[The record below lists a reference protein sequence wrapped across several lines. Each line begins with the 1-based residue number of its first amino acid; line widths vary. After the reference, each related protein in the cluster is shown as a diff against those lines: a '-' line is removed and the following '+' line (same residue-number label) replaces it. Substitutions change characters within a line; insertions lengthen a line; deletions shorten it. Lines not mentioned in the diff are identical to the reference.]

1 MITLGS
7 IGILQPWVLLGL
19 AALPA
24 IWWLLRLTPPS
35 PQRIN
40 FPPTRL
46 LKDLQ
51 STEETPAHSP
61 WWLTLL
67 RMLLAALIILAL
79 SQPVLNPETETVAG
93 EGPLLLVIDNGWAS
107 ASHWDARR
115 EAISAA
121 IDKASRDGRPVVLA
135 PTAQGAALSEPDDAD
150 RARERAAGIAP
161 RPYAPDR
168 AALAEK
174 LKAELGGQTDFSV
187 LWLSDGI
194 DYGASD
200 AFAETLADLAGET
213 GNLNILRPGKDDAPL
228 LLGQST
234 GDAASLQTKVGS
246 AVEGPRSGTV
256 QALTARAEPLGEAPF
271 RIADGKREADVA
283 FDLPLEIRNQIA
295 RLEIRGESSAGA
307 VQLLD
312 GRSQWHRVGIISG
325 EAREAAQ
332 PLLSPLYYV
341 QRALSPYAD
350 VVSPR
355 EANVALA
362 VEELM
367 DQNVSTLVLADIGKL
382 LPATQEDLEAWLN
395 GGGVLIRFAGPRMEQ
410 GGDELLPVV
419 LRRGGRSMGGSMSW
433 SDPQPLAA
441 FDDESPFRGLDI
453 PDDVDVKR
461 QVLADPTVSSDA
473 QIWARLADG
482 TPLVTAARQGDGW
495 VVLFH
500 VTANS
505 DWSNLPLSGLFVQM
519 LRRIVA
525 LAPTKIETGDA
536 GEAEASAV
544 DASEDATDVATQAA
558 LAPVQTLDGFGQ
570 LIPAPPEAAPIQA
583 KQIDSITPSPEH
595 PPGFYGRDRATRA
608 LNIGRPDAKLAPLG
622 DLRSAAGQTASI
634 SGYTLRPPMALEKW
648 LYLAALALFVIDIVA
663 MLILSGGMRWRGR
676 HRRSSSSGRHGA
688 KGTARGAAKTAVI
701 LLAFS
706 MVALGGTQAL
716 AQREFLQSP
725 PSGNLPAEDEAS
737 REITAEDV
745 SPEEMFGLQS
755 SLATHLAYVETG
767 DPAIDETSRQGLA
780 GLSRVLS
787 ARTAL
792 EPGEPVG
799 IDIDKD
805 ELAFFP
811 VLYWP
816 VQENAAPLSDA
827 TLAKVDAFMKQ
838 GGMIVFDTKQENA
851 NARLRGSALERL
863 IGKLDIPPLEPVP
876 AEHVLTKAFYLMDSF
891 PGRWDGG
898 TLWVE
903 AAPQTEAER
912 AVRSQT
918 DGVSSLVISSNDFA
932 SAWALDDQNRPLYPV
947 VPGGEVQREM
957 AFRAGVNIVMYAL
970 TGNYKADQVHVP
982 ALLERLGQ

>member
-7 IGILQPWVLLGL
+7 LGILQPWVLLGL

-24 IWWLLRLTPPS
+24 IWWLMRLTPPS

-51 STEETPAHSP
+51 TTEETPAHSP

-67 RMLLAALIILAL
+67 RMLLAALIVLAL
-79 SQPVLNPETETVAG
+79 SQPVLNPETDTAAG
-93 EGPLLLVIDNGWAS
+93 EGPLLLVVDNGWAS
-107 ASHWDARR
+107 ASHWAERR
-115 EAISAA
+115 EAITAA
-121 IDKASRDGRPVVLA
+121 LDEAAREGKPVVLA
-135 PTAQGAALSEPDDAD
+135 PTAKGETLSEPDDAG
-150 RARERAAGIAP
+150 RARERAAGLAP
-161 RPYAPDR
+161 KPYAPDR
-168 AALAEK
+168 AGLAEK
-174 LKAELGGQTDFSV
+174 LESQLGDRTDYSV
-187 LWLSDGI
+187 LWLTDGI
-194 DYGASD
+194 DYGASE
-200 AFAETLADLAGET
+200 AFAETLAGLAGGT
-213 GNLNILRPGKDDAPL
+213 GSLRILRPGREDAPL
-228 LLGQST
+228 LLGRST
-234 GDAASLQTKVGS
+234 GDATALQAKVTS
-246 AVEGPRSGTV
+246 AAEGPRSGTV
-256 QALTARAEPLGEAPF
+256 QALTARAEPLGEAAF
-271 RIADGKREADVA
+271 RIPDGKREATVE

-295 RLEIRGESSAGA
+295 RLQIRAETSAGA

-325 EAREAAQ
+325 ESREAAQ

-350 VVSPR
+350 VVTPR
-355 EANVALA
+355 EANVTLA
-362 VEELM
+362 VEDLI
-367 DQNVSTLVLADIGKL
+367 DQNVSTMVLADIGKL
-382 LPATQEDLEAWLN
+382 LPATQEDLEEWL
-395 GGGVLIRFAGPRMEQ
+395 GAGGVLIRFAGPRMEQ

-419 LRRGGRSMGGSMSW
+419 LRRGGRSLGGSMSW
-433 SDPQPLAA
+433 SDPQPLAV
-441 FDDESPFRGLDI
+441 FDDESPFRGLEI

-461 QVLADPTVSSDA
+461 QVLADPTVATDS
-473 QIWARLADG
+473 QVWARLADG

-500 VTANS
+500 ITANS

-525 LAPTKIETGDA
+525 LAPTKVEIGDA
-536 GEAEASAV
+536 GEASTVAAGAEDEAA
-544 DASEDATDVATQAA
+544 AINQTA

-570 LIPAPPEAAPIQA
+570 LIPAPPEAAPIPA
-583 KQIDSITPSPEH
+583 KEIDSVTPSPEH

-608 LNIGRPDAKLAPLG
+608 LNIGRPNMRLAPMG
-622 DLRSAAGQTASI
+622 DLSSAAGQTATI
-634 SGYTLRPPMALEKW
+634 GGYTLRPPMALEKW
-648 LYLAALALFVIDIVA
+648 LYLAALGLFVVDIIA

-676 HRRSSSSGRHGA
+676 LGGSSASRTGS
-688 KGTARGAAKTAVI
+688 GAAGAAVI
-701 LLAFS
+701 LLGIAL
-706 MVALGGTQAL
+706 VAGNPADAVAQA
-716 AQREFLQSP
+716 QFLQSP
-725 PSGNLPAEDEAS
+725 PSGNLPAQDEPS
-737 REITAEDV
+737 NQITADDIT
-745 SPEEMFGLQS
+745 PEEMFGLES

-780 GLSRVLS
+780 GLSRVLT

-792 EPGEPVG
+792 EPAEPIGV
-799 IDIDKD
+799 DIEKD
-805 ELAFFP
+805 DLAFFP

-816 VQENAAPLSDA
+816 VEQDAAPLSDA
-827 TLAKVDAFMKQ
+827 TLAKVDAYMKQ

-903 AAPQTEAER
+903 AAPQTDAER

>member
-1 MITLGS
+1 MITLGA
-7 IGILQPWVLLGL
+7 IGILQPWMLLGL

-35 PQRIN
+35 PQRIS

-46 LKDLQ
+46 LKDLP

-67 RMLLAALIILAL
+67 RILLAALVVLAL
-79 SQPVLNPETETVAG
+79 AQPVLNPEVETASG
-93 EGPLLLVIDNGWAS
+93 EGPLLLVVDNGWAS
-107 ASHWDARR
+107 ASHWEVRR
-115 EAISAA
+115 EAVTAA
-121 IDKASRDGRPVVLA
+121 IDRAGRDGKPVVLA
-135 PTAQGAALSEPDDAD
+135 PTAQAANLNQPEDAG
-150 RARERAAGIAP
+150 RVRERAAGLEP
-161 RPYAPDR
+161 KPYAPDR
-168 AALAEK
+168 AAVAER
-174 LKAELGGQTDFSV
+174 LRSQLGQGTDYNV

-194 DYGASD
+194 DYGD
-200 AFAETLADLAGET
+200 GTAFAETLAELAGST
-213 GNLNILRPGKDDAPL
+213 GSLQILRPGKDDAPL

-234 GDAASLQTKVGS
+234 GDAAALRAEIVS
-246 AVEGPRSGTV
+246 ASEGPRSGTV
-256 QALTARAEPLGEAPF
+256 QALTARAEPLGEAAF
-271 RIADGKREADVA
+271 RISDGERRADVE

-295 RLEIRGESSAGA
+295 RLQIRGESSAGA

-312 GRSQWHRVGIISG
+312 GRSHWHRVGIVSG
-325 EAREAAQ
+325 ESREAAQ

-341 QRALSPYAD
+341 QRALTPYAD

-367 DQNVSTLVLADIGKL
+367 DQNVSTMVLADIGKL
-382 LPATQEDLEAWLN
+382 LPATQEDLEAWLDA
-395 GGGVLIRFAGPRMEQ
+395 GGVLVRFAGPRMEQ

-419 LRRGGRSMGGSMSW
+419 LRRGGRSLGGSMSW
-433 SDPQPLAA
+433 SEPQPLAD

-453 PDDVDVKR
+453 PDDVDVNR
-461 QVLADPTVSSDA
+461 QVLADPSASTEAEV
-473 QIWARLADG
+473 WARLADG
-482 TPLVTAARQGDGW
+482 TPLVTASRQGDGR

-500 VTANS
+500 VTAS
-505 DWSNLPLSGLFVQM
+505 PDWSNLPLSGLFVQM

-525 LAPTKIETGDA
+525 LAPTQVETGDPAETGA
-536 GEAEASAV
+536 GET
-544 DASEDATDVATQAA
+544 ASEAVADPATQSA

-570 LIPAPPEAAPIQA
+570 LMPAPPEAAPIPA
-583 KQIDSITPSPEH
+583 KAIDTVTPSPEH

-608 LNIGRPDAKLAPLG
+608 LNIGRPEARLVPLSDLGGTAGELA
-622 DLRSAAGQTASI
+622 SV

-648 LYLAALALFVIDIVA
+648 LYLAALTLFVIDIIV
-663 MLILSGGMRWRGR
+663 MLILSGGMRLGGRSPRRDGRFARG
-676 HRRSSSSGRHGA
+676 GA
-688 KGTARGAAKTAVI
+688 KAAII
-701 LLAFS
+701 LLGLTLTAAAGATHGF
-706 MVALGGTQAL
+706 
-716 AQREFLQSP
+716 AQDRFLQYP
-725 PSGNLPAEDEAS
+725 PSGNLTTADEPS
-737 REITAEDV
+737 SEITAEDLTAD
-745 SPEEMFGLQS
+745 ELYGLEAS
-755 SLATHLAYVETG
+755 IATRLAYVETG
-767 DPAIDETSRQGLA
+767 DPTLDETSRQGLA
-780 GLSRVLS
+780 GLSRVLT

-792 EPGEPVG
+792 EPGEPIGV
-799 IDIDKD
+799 DIEKD
-805 ELAFFP
+805 DLAFFP

-827 TLAKVDAFMKQ
+827 TLAKVDAYMKQ
-838 GGMIVFDTKQENA
+838 GGMIIFDTKQENTGS
-851 NARLRGSALERL
+851 RLRGSALERL
-863 IGKLDIPPLEPVP
+863 LGKLDIPPLEPVP
-876 AEHVLTKAFYLMDSF
+876 AGHVLTKAFYLMDSF

-898 TLWVE
+898 SLWVE
-903 AAPQTEAER
+903 ATPQTEAER

-957 AFRAGVNIVMYAL
+957 AFRAGVNMVMYAL

>member
-7 IGILQPWVLLGL
+7 IGILSPWVLLGL
-19 AALPA
+19 ATLPA

-35 PQRIN
+35 PQRVN

-51 STEETPAHSP
+51 TTEETPAHSP

-67 RMLLAALIILAL
+67 RMLLAALIVLAL
-79 SQPVLNPETETVAG
+79 SQPVLNPDTETAAG
-93 EGPLLLVIDNGWAS
+93 EGPLLLVVDNGWAS
-107 ASHWDARR
+107 ASHWDDRR
-115 EAISAA
+115 EAITAA
-121 IDKASRDGRPVVLA
+121 LDEAAREGKPVVLA
-135 PTAQGAALSEPDDAD
+135 ATAKGSSLSEPTDAG
-150 RARERAAGIAP
+150 RARERATGLAP
-161 RPYAPDR
+161 KPYAPDR
-168 AALAEK
+168 AAMAEK
-174 LKAELGGQTDFSV
+174 LKSELGDRTDYSV
-187 LWLSDGI
+187 LWLTDGI
-194 DYGASD
+194 DYGDSE
-200 AFAETLADLAGET
+200 AFAKTLAELAGST
-213 GNLNILRPGKDDAPL
+213 GALRILRPGKDDAPL

-234 GDAASLQTKVGS
+234 GDATALEAKVTSASD
-246 AVEGPRSGTV
+246 GPRSGTV

-271 RIADGKREADVA
+271 RIAEGKREADVQ
-283 FDLPLEIRNQIA
+283 FDLPLEIRNQIS
-295 RLEIRGESSAGA
+295 RLQIRGENSAGA

-325 EAREAAQ
+325 ESREAAQ

-350 VVSPR
+350 VVTPR

-362 VEELM
+362 VKELE
-367 DQNVSTLVLADIGKL
+367 DQHVSTMVLADIGKL
-382 LPATQEDLEAWLN
+382 LPATQEDLEEWLN
-395 GGGVLIRFAGPRMEQ
+395 AGGVLIRFAGPRMEQ

-419 LRRGGRSMGGSMSW
+419 LRRGGRSLGGSMSW

-461 QVLADPTVSSDA
+461 QVLADPTVATDS
-473 QIWARLADG
+473 QVWARLADG
-482 TPLVTAARQGDGW
+482 TPLVTAARKGDGW

-500 VTANS
+500 ITANS

-525 LAPTKIETGDA
+525 LAPTKIDTGDA
-536 GEAEASAV
+536 GKATTVAAGAED
-544 DASEDATDVATQAA
+544 DAAAINQTA

-570 LIPAPPEAAPIQA
+570 LLPAPPEAAPIPA
-583 KQIDSITPSPEH
+583 KEIDTITPSPEH

-608 LNIGRPDAKLAPLG
+608 LNIGRPGASLVPLG
-622 DLRSAAGQTASI
+622 DLSDAAGQAASI
-634 SGYTLRPPMALEKW
+634 GGYTLRPPMALAKW
-648 LYLAALALFVIDIVA
+648 LYLAALALFIVDIFA
-663 MLILSGGMRWRGR
+663 MLVLSGGMRWRGR
-676 HRRSSSSGRHGA
+676 LGGSSGRRAGRGVA
-688 KGTARGAAKTAVI
+688 GTAAI
-701 LLAFS
+701 LLALAT
-706 MVALGGTQAL
+706 VIGGGSDAH
-716 AQREFLQSP
+716 AQQQFLQSP
-725 PSGNLPAEDEAS
+725 PSGNLPAQDEAS
-737 REITAEDV
+737 SQITADDV
-745 SPEEMFGLQS
+745 SPEEMFGLDS
-755 SLATHLAYVETG
+755 SLVTHLAYVETG
-767 DPAIDETSRQGLA
+767 NPQVDETSRQGLA
-780 GLSRVLS
+780 GLSRVLT

-792 EPGEPVG
+792 EPAEPVG
-799 IDIDKD
+799 IDIEKD
-805 ELAFFP
+805 DLAFFP

-816 VQENAAPLSDA
+816 VEQDAAPLSDS
-827 TLAKVDAFMKQ
+827 TLAKVDAYMKQ
-838 GGMIVFDTKQENA
+838 GGMIIFDTKQENA
-851 NARLRGSALERL
+851 GGSLRGSALERL

-903 AAPQTEAER
+903 AAPQTDAER

>member
-19 AALPA
+19 FALPA

-67 RMLLAALIILAL
+67 RMLLAALIVLAL
-79 SQPVLNPETETVAG
+79 SQPVLNPEVETSTG
-93 EGPLLLVIDNGWAS
+93 EGPLLLVVDNGWAS
-107 ASHWDARR
+107 ASHWDERR
-115 EAISAA
+115 EAITAA
-121 IDKASRDGRPVVLA
+121 LDEASRQGKPVVLA
-135 PTAQGAALSEPDDAD
+135 PTAQGSALSEPDDAG
-150 RARERAAGIAP
+150 RARERAAGLAP
-161 RPYAPDR
+161 QPYAPDR
-168 AALAEK
+168 AALADK
-174 LKAELGGQTDFSV
+174 LKAELGGETHFNV

-194 DYGASD
+194 DYGASE
-200 AFAETLADLAGET
+200 AFAETLSELAGDT
-213 GNLNILRPGKDDAPL
+213 GSLRIMNPGREDAPL

-234 GDAASLQTKVGS
+234 GDATALQAKVTS
-246 AVEGPRSGTV
+246 AAEGARSGTV
-256 QALTARAEPLGEAPF
+256 QALTARAEPLGETAF
-271 RIADGKREADVA
+271 RIPEGKREAEVE

-295 RLEIRGESSAGA
+295 RLQIRGENSAGA

-325 EAREAAQ
+325 ESREAAQ

-350 VVSPR
+350 VVTPR

-362 VEELM
+362 VEELT
-367 DQNVSTLVLADIGKL
+367 DQNVSTMVLADIGKL
-382 LPATQEDLEAWLN
+382 LPATQEDLDEWLAA
-395 GGGVLIRFAGPRMEQ
+395 GGVLVRFAGPRMEQ

-419 LRRGGRSMGGSMSW
+419 LRRGGRSLGGSMSW
-433 SDPQPLAA
+433 SDPQPLAT

-461 QVLADPTVSSDA
+461 QVLADPTVSTDA
-473 QIWARLADG
+473 QVWARLADG

-500 VTANS
+500 ITANS

-525 LAPTKIETGDA
+525 MAPTKVETGEA
-536 GEAEASAV
+536 GKASA
-544 DASEDATDVATQAA
+544 AAAGAEDEAGAINQAA

-570 LIPAPPEAAPIQA
+570 LIPAPPEAAPIPA
-583 KQIDSITPSPEH
+583 KEVDSVTPSPEH
-595 PPGFYGRDRATRA
+595 PPGYYGRDRATRA
-608 LNIGRPDAKLAPLG
+608 VNIGRPNMSLVPLG
-622 DLRSAAGQTASI
+622 DLRSAAGETATI
-634 SGYTLRPPMALEKW
+634 GGYTLRPPMALEKW
-648 LYLAALALFVIDIVA
+648 LYLAALALFVIDIIA
-663 MLILSGGMRWRGR
+663 MLILSGGMRFGGRRRGR
-676 HRRSSSSGRHGA
+676 TDRHS
-688 KGTARGAAKTAVI
+688 ARGAARAAM
-701 LLAFS
+701 L
-706 MVALGGTQAL
+706 ALGFLIAVGGATDGH
-716 AQREFLQSP
+716 AQDQFLQSP

-737 REITAEDV
+737 SQITADDIT
-745 SPEEMFGLQS
+745 PEEMFGLES
-755 SLATHLAYVETG
+755 SLATRLAYVETG
-767 DPAIDETSRQGLA
+767 DPATDETSRQGLA
-780 GLSRVLS
+780 GLSRVLT

-792 EPGEPVG
+792 EPGEPMG
-799 IDIDKD
+799 IDIDED

-816 VQENAAPLSDA
+816 VKEDAAPLSDS
-827 TLAKVDAFMKQ
+827 TLAKVDAYMKQ

-851 NARLRGSALERL
+851 GSRLRGSALERV

-903 AAPQTEAER
+903 AAPQNDAER

>member
-1 MITLGS
+1 MMTLGS
-7 IGILQPWVLLGL
+7 IGILQPWILLGL

-67 RMLLAALIILAL
+67 RMLLAALIVLAL
-79 SQPVLNPETETVAG
+79 SQPVLNPESETVAG
-93 EGPLLLVIDNGWAS
+93 EGPLLLVVDNGWAS
-107 ASHWDARR
+107 ASHWDERR
-115 EAISAA
+115 EAITAA
-121 IDKASRDGRPVVLA
+121 IDQASRDGRPVVVA
-135 PTAQGAALSEPDDAD
+135 PTAQGSTLSEPDDAG
-150 RARERAAGIAP
+150 RARERAAGLAP
-161 RPYAPDR
+161 KPYAPDR

-174 LKAELGGQTDFSV
+174 LQAELGGDTHFNV

-194 DYGASD
+194 DYGESE
-200 AFAETLADLAGET
+200 AFAESLAQLAGDT
-213 GNLNILRPGKDDAPL
+213 GSLRIMNPGREDAPL

-234 GDAASLQTKVGS
+234 GDATALQAKITS
-246 AVEGPRSGTV
+246 AAEGPRSGTV
-256 QALTARAEPLGEAPF
+256 QAMTARAEPLGEMAF
-271 RIADGKREADVA
+271 RIPEGKREAEVE

-295 RLEIRGESSAGA
+295 RLQIRGENSAGA

-325 EAREAAQ
+325 ESREAAQ

-350 VVSPR
+350 VVTPR

-367 DQNVSTLVLADIGKL
+367 DQNVSTMVLADIGKL
-382 LPATQEDLEAWLN
+382 LPATQEDLEKWLDA
-395 GGGVLIRFAGPRMEQ
+395 GGVLVRFAGPRMEQ

-419 LRRGGRSMGGSMSW
+419 LRRGGRSLGGSMSW

-441 FDDESPFRGLDI
+441 FDDESPFRGLEI
-453 PDDVDVKR
+453 PEDVDVKR
-461 QVLADPTVSSDA
+461 QVLADPTVSTDS
-473 QIWARLADG
+473 QVWARLADG
-482 TPLVTAARQGDGW
+482 TPLVTASRQGDGW

-500 VTANS
+500 ITANS

-519 LRRIVA
+519 LRRVVA
-525 LAPTKIETGDA
+525 MAPTKVEVGETG
-536 GEAEASAV
+536 EASTVA
-544 DASEDATDVATQAA
+544 AGAEDEAGAINQAA

-570 LIPAPPEAAPIQA
+570 LVPAPPEAAPIPA
-583 KQIDSITPSPEH
+583 SEVDSITPSPEH

-608 LNIGRPDAKLAPLG
+608 LNIGGANARLVPLG
-622 DLRSAAGQTASI
+622 DLSGAAGQAATI
-634 SGYTLRPPMALEKW
+634 GGYTLRPPMALEKW
-648 LYLAALALFVIDIVA
+648 LYLAALALFVIDIIA
-663 MLILSGGMRWRGR
+663 MLILSGGMRFGGR
-676 HRRSSSSGRHGA
+676 RRHHSSGRSA
-688 KGTARGAAKTAVI
+688 TRGAAKAAMI
-701 LLAFS
+701 LLGMA
-706 MVALGGTQAL
+706 MLGGSATDVHAQNQYLQA
-716 AQREFLQSP
+716 P
-725 PSGNLPAEDEAS
+725 PFGNLPAEDEPS
-737 REITAEDV
+737 SQITAEDV
-745 SPEEMFGLQS
+745 TPEEMFGLDS

-780 GLSRVLS
+780 GLSRVLT

-799 IDIDKD
+799 VDIDKD
-805 ELAFFP
+805 DLAFFP

-816 VQENAAPLSDA
+816 VKDDAAPLSDA
-827 TLAKVDAFMKQ
+827 TLAKVDAYMKQ
-838 GGMIVFDTKQENA
+838 GGMIIFDTKQENA
-851 NARLRGSALERL
+851 GSRLRGSALERV

-903 AAPQTEAER
+903 AAPQNDAER

-932 SAWALDDQNRPLYPV
+932 SAWALDEQNRPLYPV